1 MHKDA
6 LMEAK
11 MFEKQN
17 NQPNDS
23 SVSSEQSSFSED
35 PITHSYIEQ
44 MKEKLEGE
52 QRQATEAVKKEL
64 QGQLQPMMDSQ
75 SSFLATQQTEM
86 KAWRRARSDMQLY
99 FSELKKRDKLREEY
113 VLISEAMDM
122 LIDLYKVNMF
132 FEGGDKL

>member
-1 MHKDA
+1 
-6 LMEAK
+6 
-11 MFEKQN
+11 
-17 NQPNDS
+17 
-23 SVSSEQSSFSED
+23 
-35 PITHSYIEQ
+35 
-44 MKEKLEGE
+44 
-52 QRQATEAVKKEL
+52 
-64 QGQLQPMMDSQ
+64 
-75 SSFLATQQTEM
+75 M